1 MCFLIAL
8 LRTQRIGQQMT
19 GLRLG
24 GAIAAGQRQG
34 FARAPFRL
42 FRIIHSKGLLGSI
55 RSARSSVDEAPSRS
69 PLVIKLCAWVTKEL
83 VAGDR

>member
-42 FRIIHSKGLLGSI
+42 FRIIFSKAQPAAL
-55 RSARSSVDEAPSRS
+55 DP
-69 PLVIKLCAWVTKEL
+69 
-83 VAGDR
+83 